1 MKIKIKIKIIFS
13 QEGYLKLLTLIKK
26 TRNLGSETGCV
37 FVGRQIVDNI
47 KLYKMDN
54 IINLKL

>member
-1 MKIKIKIKIIFS
+1 M
-13 QEGYLKLLTLIKK
+13 KLLTLIKK
-26 TRNLGSETGCV
+26 TKDLGSETGCL

-47 KLYKMDN
+47 KLCKMDN